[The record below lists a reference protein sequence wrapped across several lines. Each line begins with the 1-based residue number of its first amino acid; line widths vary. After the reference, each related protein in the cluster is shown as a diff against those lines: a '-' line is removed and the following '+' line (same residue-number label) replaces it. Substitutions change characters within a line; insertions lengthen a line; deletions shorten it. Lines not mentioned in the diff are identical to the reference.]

1 MTDAARPDLPRMD
14 RGVVAALA
22 LGDATAAADFYKA
35 AFGAEE
41 MIRLHADD
49 GKRLMHCHLRIN
61 GGSMIINDC
70 FPEYGHPVQ
79 TPQGYC
85 LHLQVDD
92 VDAWWE
98 RAVKAGATVAM
109 PLEMQFWGDRY
120 GQVTDP
126 FGVLWSMGQS
136 GS

>member
-1 MTDAARPDLPRMD
+1 MTDSALPELPPMD
-14 RGVVAALA
+14 TGVVAALA
-22 LGDATAAADFYKA
+22 LGDASAAAEFYKA
-35 AFGAEE
+35 AFGAQE
-41 MIRLHADD
+41 MARIPADD

-70 FPEYGHPVQ
+70 FPEYGFPVQ

-92 VDAWWE
+92 VDVWWD
-98 RAVKAGATVAM
+98 RAVKAGAIVSM
-109 PLEMQFWGDRY
+109 PLALQFWGDRY

-126 FGVLWSMGQS
+126 YGVLWSMGQT
-136 GS
+136 GG